1 MKNMEI
7 CYYFMIMP
15 INTDKEKIK
24 DILTRGVEEV
34 IDFNHLKGR
43 MEKGE
48 ILRVKFGV
56 DPTGPKIHLGRAVPL
71 RKLRAFQDMGH
82 KIVLIVGDFTARI
95 GDPSDKLEKR
105 PMLSKEEIENNMKD
119 YAVQL
124 GKILDMD
131 KVEVHYNS
139 QFLSKLNLEE
149 ISELAE
155 SFSVGQMLARRN
167 FKDRFEKGEEISIRE
182 FLYPLMQGYDSLAV
196 SADLEIGGFDQLFN
210 LKAGRIVQKHYG
222 KPEQDILIT
231 KMVEGTDGRKM
242 STSWGNV
249 ITIVDEPNEM
259 FGRLM
264 SINDELITKYLLL
277 ATDMPELE
285 IVDIGGRMEKGELN
299 PRDAKMK
306 LAQMVVEIYYGK
318 DVAERAK
325 NNFIETFQK
334 GGAPEDVR
342 EVEVESGI
350 SLSDVLLGEGLVSS
364 KADFRRLVEGNAI
377 EADEEKITD
386 NLYKIHKSFLV
397 KVGKHRFLKIKIK
410 D

>member
-1 MKNMEI
+1 MEI